1 MTFKQ
6 TIDAEVSKKKQESK
20 NMAVANEKIQTQM
33 LVVKNQAHT
42 TKTAQELTAFAE
54 MSCLSSTSVMISTA
68 KATSMSS
75 ASSTSTTTRE
85 YSQRVHRRIKELR
98 DTAKEKRSI
107 AQGAYQQFK
116 MDFKVMKKKATDLKK
131 QHDSYTM
138 SLEEY
143 KSALDMFQMKTQE
156 LVQRMK
162 ATQNDTVKA
171 GYATELESM
180 KKEKEDIL
188 KLIE

>member
-1 MTFKQ
+1 
-6 TIDAEVSKKKQESK
+6 
-20 NMAVANEKIQTQM
+20 
-33 LVVKNQAHT
+33 
-42 TKTAQELTAFAE
+42 
-54 MSCLSSTSVMISTA
+54 MISTA
-68 KATSMSS
+68 KASSMSS

-143 KSALDMFQMKTQE
+143 KSALDMFQMKGQE
-156 LVQRMK
+156 LIQRMK

-171 GYATELESM
+171 GYQTELDGM

-188 KLIE
+188 KLIEQDKKDRKQIHD